1 VTSWVKD
8 VGVHRPLHSWSFP
21 PALRITPFA
30 PRPELDLAEALA
42 TAGDEPSRPAGAEQ
56 PA

>member
-1 VTSWVKD
+1 MTSWVKD